1 MPGHTM
7 KKRKS
12 MSKGGGRKGRKSY
25 ARGGANG
32 AKKKKSM
39 ARVGRKKR

>member
-1 MPGHTM
+1 
-7 KKRKS
+7 

-39 ARVGRKKR
+39 AKGGRKKK